1 MCIRDS
7 ACIDADG
14 LPTGEFRDT
23 QGTPFDFHTPT
34 RIGDALARQDEQLAL
49 GRGVDHPFLFNRAE
63 DQVVLCHP
71 ASGRRLTISSTLP
84 GTQVYT
90 GNQLDGRIGKYGIAY
105 PKHFGICL
113 ETQNLPDAIHLEK
126 DPSTILKKGD
136 VYDETTSYTF
146 EVVPS

>member
-1 MCIRDS
+1 M
-7 ACIDADG
+7 
-14 LPTGEFRDT
+14 
-23 QGTPFDFHTPT
+23 
-34 RIGDALARQDEQLAL
+34 
-49 GRGVDHPFLFNRAE
+49 
-63 DQVVLCHP
+63 LCHP

-113 ETQNLPDAIHLEK
+113 ETQNLPDAIHLEQ

-146 EVVPS
+146 EVVQS